1 MVYVILY
8 MMLYNT
14 LYNVILVRC
23 IQKINVF
30 KKLANRWKFGILSCS
45 KNTLDL
51 NITTMKA
58 IIYARVSSAGDRQ
71 STTRQVADLTKYA
84 KFKEYEVVRIFE
96 EHASGGK
103 KNSERPILLEAINF
117 CIKMN
122 IDTILVTEL
131 SRIGRNAFEVL
142 QTINILNEHH
152 INIYF
157 DKEQFTLLDEN
168 GKPSTFAPILIATLA
183 TCAQLERENIAHRLN
198 SGYNQYRANGGKVGR
213 KPGSI
218 KPVEKLKEEYKD
230 VIKELEKGESIRR
243 TAKLH
248 DVSISTVQRIKKL
261 FSL

>member
-1 MVYVILY
+1 
-8 MMLYNT
+8 
-14 LYNVILVRC
+14 
-23 IQKINVF
+23 
-30 KKLANRWKFGILSCS
+30 
-45 KNTLDL
+45 
-51 NITTMKA
+51 MKA
-58 IIYARVSSAGDRQ
+58 VIYARVSSIGDRQ

-103 KNSERPILLEAINF
+103 KNSDRPILLKAIKF
-117 CIKMN
+117 CIEMN
-122 IDTILVTEL
+122 IDTILVSEL

-142 QTINILNEHH
+142 DTINTLKEHH
-152 INIYF
+152 INLYIE
-157 DKEQFTLLDEN
+157 KEQFTLLDDN
-168 GKPSTFAPILIATLA
+168 GKPSIFAPIMIATLA
-183 TCAQLERENIAHRLN
+183 TCAELERENIAHRLN

-261 FSL
+261 FGL

>member
-1 MVYVILY
+1 MI
-8 MMLYNT
+8 LYNT
-14 LYNVILVRC
+14 LYNVISTRC
-23 IQKINVF
+23 IQKISVF
-30 KKLANRWKFGILSCS
+30 KKLVNRRKSGIFACL
-45 KNTLDL
+45 KNSLDL

-122 IDTILVTEL
+122 IDTILVSEL

-142 QTINILNEHH
+142 HTINILNEHH
-152 INIYF
+152 INIYM
-157 DKEQFTLLDEN
+157 DKEQFTLLDDN
-168 GKPSTFAPILIATLA
+168 GKPSIFAPIMIATLA
-183 TCAQLERENIAHRLN
+183 TCAELERDNIAHRLN
-198 SGYNQYRANGGKVGR
+198 SGYKQYRAKGGRVGR
-213 KPGSI
+213 KIGSVKSI
-218 KPVEKLKEEYKD
+218 EKIKEEYRG
-230 VIKELEKGESIRR
+230 VIQDLQKGESIRR
-243 TAKLH
+243 AAKLN
-248 DVSISTVQRIKKL
+248 DVSVSTVQRIKKI

>member
-1 MVYVILY
+1 
-8 MMLYNT
+8 
-14 LYNVILVRC
+14 
-23 IQKINVF
+23 
-30 KKLANRWKFGILSCS
+30 
-45 KNTLDL
+45 
-51 NITTMKA
+51 MKA
-58 IIYARVSSAGDRQ
+58 VIYARVSSIGDRQ
-71 STTRQVADLTKYA
+71 STTRQVADLMKYA
-84 KFKEYEVVRIFE
+84 QYKQFDVVKIFE
-96 EHASGGK
+96 ERGSGGK
-103 KNSERPILLEAINF
+103 KNLDRPILLEAINF
-117 CIKMN
+117 CINMN
-122 IDTILVTEL
+122 IDTILVSEL

-142 QTINILNEHH
+142 HTINILNEHH

-183 TCAQLERENIAHRLN
+183 TCAQLERENIVHRLN

-261 FSL
+261 FGL